1 MILIKDYIHN
11 RLNLRLQLNDEFQMG
26 DEQTLANSYH
36 GVSLGY
42 DGRQHE
48 RMEIYNVREST

>member
-1 MILIKDYIHN
+1 
-11 RLNLRLQLNDEFQMG
+11 MG

-36 GVSLGY
+36 GISLGY

-48 RMEIYNVREST
+48 RMEIYNV